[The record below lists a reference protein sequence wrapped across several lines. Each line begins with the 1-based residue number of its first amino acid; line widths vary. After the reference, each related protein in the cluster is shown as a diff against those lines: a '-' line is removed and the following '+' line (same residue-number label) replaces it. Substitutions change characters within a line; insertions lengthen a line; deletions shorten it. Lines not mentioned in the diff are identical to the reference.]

1 MSPERIH
8 GHEYELPSDIW
19 SVGIVMLECAL
30 GREVFPGACSPIDLA
45 QELGGDGGGDALVT
59 TRLAALP
66 RGAARPSAAF
76 ERFLRATLAIAPASR
91 AKAAEPTE
99 RHEALVADGWF
110 RAALD
115 PEFRGVLED
124 LDSAMDVLKSFLD
137 RLPQPA
143 AAAADDD
150 DDYDRLG
157 SGSAPAGRAASPLEE
172 SLMSVASG
180 TLSRTMESSMMESS
194 MGNTM
199 MGNTMKLGD
208 SDEDDDDAKPWASRR
223 VAPARGGA
231 DARAEAKSARG
242 GADEKGG
249 AGACMGTWESD
260 DDDDEKS
267 DDPMNS
273 TVNP

>member
-76 ERFLRATLAIAPASR
+76 ERFLRATLAIEEGAR
-91 AKAAEPTE
+91 AKAQV
-99 RHEALVADGWF
+99 LVADGWF

-115 PEFRGVLED
+115 PEFRGDEAD